1 MGPADH
7 LSDRPPQQHDLASRL
22 EILNGLLNTLT
33 DVLDI
38 REVFDRIAQL
48 VQGVLPHD
56 LMGVVEISEAGDRIR
71 VHAGAG
77 SGKSTTPYE
86 VAVPDPHILT
96 RIREALIVE
105 DFPNHPLAK
114 GSPAVEAGMVTL
126 LSAPIRFGGRLQALL
141 NFFSRQP
148 GWFRKDDLPIAERV
162 ANHIAL
168 AMSHHR
174 LSEEARRAAEANARA
189 ERLASRVQ
197 QLTEELDALGGYRRV
212 IGESRQ
218 WREVLK
224 KSTQVAG
231 TEATVLLSGESGTGK
246 EVIARFI
253 HRGSARRHRPFIA
266 LNCAALPEHLLEA
279 ELFGFEAGAFTGA
292 MKAKPGQIE
301 QAAGGV
307 LFLDEI
313 GEMTLTLQLTKWLLE
328 RFRAGETP
336 VLILDEAQGL
346 SLELLEEVRLL
357 LNLETASEKLLQIVL
372 VGQPELEDKLKR
384 PELRQ
389 FRQRIALRCIT
400 APLTLEE
407 SHGYIAER
415 LRIGGAKGDPIFAPE
430 AMEAVHFYSRG
441 IPRVINLL
449 CEHAL
454 INAYVE
460 QLNPVPAQ
468 MVEEAARDILWEE
481 FRPVPTRS
489 SFGNNTTRDLTVIK
503 SISAKES
510 VRPLRTEESSLHEPS
525 NATRPTALSPCAFE
539 EFSLT
544 ARHSSVA
551 AIPECGELSASGE
564 GQNLSVSLDGLIPSL
579 PGLESEQNTKAL
591 SLDSIASPPDPAAQ
605 LIANLRRL
613 MAAVSP
619 IASLLIPPR
628 GEKQPSHA

>member
-1 MGPADH
+1 
-7 LSDRPPQQHDLASRL
+7 
-22 EILNGLLNTLT
+22 
-33 DVLDI
+33 
-38 REVFDRIAQL
+38 VFDRIAQL

-77 SGKSTTPYE
+77 SGKATTPYE

-253 HRGSARRHRPFIA
+253 HRGSARRDRPFIA

-313 GEMTLTLQLTKWLLE
+313 GDMTLTAQAKLLRVLQEREFQRLGSNRVLRADVRVIAATNRDLPKAIERGNFREDLYYRLNVFGLRLPPLRERQDDILPLTDAFIAEIGRSIGVPPAGVSLE
-328 RFRAGETP
+328 RA
-336 VLILDEAQGL
+336 
-346 SLELLEEVRLL
+346 
-357 LNLETASEKLLQIVL
+357 
-372 VGQPELEDKLKR
+372 
-384 PELRQ
+384 
-389 FRQRIALRCIT
+389 
-400 APLTLEE
+400 
-407 SHGYIAER
+407 
-415 LRIGGAKGDPIFAPE
+415 
-430 AMEAVHFYSRG
+430 
-441 IPRVINLL
+441 
-449 CEHAL
+449 
-454 INAYVE
+454 
-460 QLNPVPAQ
+460 
-468 MVEEAARDILWEE
+468 
-481 FRPVPTRS
+481 
-489 SFGNNTTRDLTVIK
+489 
-503 SISAKES
+503 
-510 VRPLRTEESSLHEPS
+510 
-525 NATRPTALSPCAFE
+525 
-539 EFSLT
+539 
-544 ARHSSVA
+544 
-551 AIPECGELSASGE
+551 
-564 GQNLSVSLDGLIPSL
+564 
-579 PGLESEQNTKAL
+579 
-591 SLDSIASPPDPAAQ
+591 
-605 LIANLRRL
+605 
-613 MAAVSP
+613 
-619 IASLLIPPR
+619 
-628 GEKQPSHA
+628 